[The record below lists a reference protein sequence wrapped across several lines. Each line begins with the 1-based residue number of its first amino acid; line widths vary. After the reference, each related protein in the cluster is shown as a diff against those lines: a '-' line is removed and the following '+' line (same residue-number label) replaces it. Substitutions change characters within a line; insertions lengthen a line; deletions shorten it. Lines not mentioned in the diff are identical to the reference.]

1 MFSNKIRTAFAVLAA
16 ASSVAVAATPASAAP
31 NIPNR
36 FTRSAEGLRL
46 IRQQQFCSSLFTSY
60 VNYQALRN
68 FDFQNGDDKNV
79 AIDDKELDQIKQNGK
94 AAGCSWA

>member
-36 FTRSAEGLRL
+36 FNRSAEALHL
-46 IRQQQFCSSLFTSY
+46 QQQQQYCSSLFTSY
-60 VNYQALRN
+60 INYQTLRN
-68 FDFQNGDDKNV
+68 FDFQNNDSTNV

-94 AAGCSWA
+94 GAGCSWA